1 MFHGVKCTLHGVKRI
16 SHGVIRTLRAV
27 GYTLERGLTTFSIA
41 YRISFIIGRQVI
53 FMIYDSVCL
62 KQLIVLHL

>member
-16 SHGVIRTLRAV
+16 FHGVKRTLRAV

-53 FMIYDSVCL
+53 FMI
-62 KQLIVLHL
+62 

>member
-1 MFHGVKCTLHGVKRI
+1 MPFKAMFHGVKCISHGVKRM
-16 SHGVIRTLRAV
+16 LRAV
-27 GYTLERGLTTFSIA
+27 GCTLERGLTTFSIA